1 MYLSNV
7 DAGSVAATY
16 AKVTVSDPEIRVVFL
31 SESGDTRYDKYSV
44 IRSLNVAEEVENR
57 KAE

>member
-1 MYLSNV
+1 M
-7 DAGSVAATY
+7 AATY